1 MSVQTSYTI
10 NHAEA
15 YAGMVADQQLRNTT
29 TGLNTD
35 SATIPYGKGVVRD
48 GERGINLPG
57 SSDTA
62 ADFKGVVVR
71 ELNRDYAD
79 GDTFGAPVDR
89 DATVLTA
96 GVIWVTAASDSI
108 AVGEAAYLRVG
119 ATNPGDF
126 ANAAGT
132 GATLSVAIPNARFLT
147 AGDTGDLVK
156 VSFVIGG

>member
-1 MSVQTSYTI
+1 MVVQTSYSI
-10 NHAEA
+10 DHGEA
-15 YAGMVADQQLRNTT
+15 YAGMVADQQVRNTT

-35 SATIPYGKGVVRD
+35 TVTIPYGKGVVRD
-48 GERGINLPG
+48 GERGILLPTAT
-57 SSDTA
+57 DVA
-62 ADFKGVVVR
+62 ADFKGVVMR
-71 ELNRDYAD
+71 ELNRAYGD

-108 AVGEAAYLRVG
+108 AVGEPAFLRVG

-126 ANAAGT
+126 ANAAGSA
-132 GATLSVAIPNARFLT
+132 ATLSVAIPNAKFLT

-156 VSFVIGG
+156 VSFVVGG